1 MNRRTQLRIAVAALT
16 CAAVAA
22 PAALGA
28 GEPKNQPP
36 FTQAIG
42 PAGFATTVHDRYVAG
57 RAAIDPAGEPKN
69 QLPFTRSVATNTA
82 TAGSAVHT
90 SIAGE
95 PKNDVPFIRGV
106 SRTPVVVRTRD
117 GFDWGD
123 AGIGAVVVL
132 GLGCVALGGVAVR
145 AASIR
150 RPRTTGA

>member
-1 MNRRTQLRIAVAALT
+1 MYRRTQLRIAIAALT

-36 FTQAIG
+36 FTHKVGDAQ
-42 PAGFATTVHDRYVAG
+42 DRYVAG
-57 RAAIDPAGEPKN
+57 SATIDPAGEPKN
-69 QLPFTRSVATNTA
+69 QLPFTRSVATDRAAAGYA
-82 TAGSAVHT
+82 TAVHA

-132 GLGCVALGGVAVR
+132 GLGCVALGGIAVR
-145 AASIR
+145 TASTR
-150 RPRTTGA
+150 RPRATGA